1 MTLWSSQPHTT
12 EYIQVYSRHSLQL
25 LWEWILTSPRLDL
38 ETLKVEFLNG
48 GVIGLY
54 HQMSQ
59 YLAPSCDSQ
68 TVSRCW
74 QMIPGRGTPGSKL
87 VWVCV
92 SGKWAT
98 TGFQRWGAGSRERL
112 RDKRWFSVNLG
123 IKEFWRRAAK
133 RTGLVWPRCGGG
145 IMRKPAGQVE
155 RFNSR

>member
-25 LWEWILTSPRLDL
+25 LQEWILTSPRLDL

-48 GVIGLY
+48 GIIGLY

-59 YLAPSCDSQ
+59 YLAPGCDSQ

-98 TGFQRWGAGSRERL
+98 TGFQRWGAGSRGKIYRQESIFSKPWN
-112 RDKRWFSVNLG
+112 KRILEKGSQTDRAGMTQV
-123 IKEFWRRAAK
+123 WRRDHEKAS
-133 RTGLVWPRCGGG
+133 WPS
-145 IMRKPAGQVE
+145 RKVQQ
-155 RFNSR
+155 

>member
-25 LWEWILTSPRLDL
+25 LQEWILTSPRLDL

-98 TGFQRWGAGSRERL
+98 TGFQRWGAGSRGKTYRQESIFSKPWN
-112 RDKRWFSVNLG
+112 KRILEKGSQTDRAGMTQV
-123 IKEFWRRAAK
+123 WRRDHEKAS
-133 RTGLVWPRCGGG
+133 WPS
-145 IMRKPAGQVE
+145 RKVQQ
-155 RFNSR
+155 